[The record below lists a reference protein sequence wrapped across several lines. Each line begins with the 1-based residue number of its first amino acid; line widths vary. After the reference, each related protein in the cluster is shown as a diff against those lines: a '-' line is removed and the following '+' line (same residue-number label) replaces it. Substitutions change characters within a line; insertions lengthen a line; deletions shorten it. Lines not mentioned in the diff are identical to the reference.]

1 MTFGRN
7 FILFLLIVAPVF
19 VVAPT
24 ASIAEDK
31 PVMTAP
37 VDLKLLE
44 QGWRVMCQ
52 ATDATRNNLQCKAV
66 FEAFSES
73 NQRLLAAEILS
84 EGNKRTLLITTPLG
98 TALAKPLEV
107 KIDQVAIPSSGY
119 EQCQVA
125 GCLTRL
131 SISDTTLA
139 LLRKGKMLTVAFDV
153 GDKKVTLP
161 ISLAGLGL
169 ALSKADL

>member
-1 MTFGRN
+1 MTFGR
-7 FILFLLIVAPVF
+7 FAFFLLIVAPVF
-19 VVAPT
+19 VVAHT
-24 ASIAEDK
+24 SSFAEDK
-31 PVMTAP
+31 PAVNAA

-52 ATDATRNNLQCKAV
+52 ATDSTRNNLQCKAV
-66 FEAFSES
+66 FEAFNES
-73 NQRLLAAEILS
+73 NQRLVAAEILS

-107 KIDQVAIPSSGY
+107 KIDQTALPASGY
-119 EQCQVA
+119 EQCQPA
-125 GCLTRL
+125 GCLTRFP
-131 SISDTTLA
+131 ISDATLA
-139 LLRKGKMLTVAFDV
+139 TLRKGKMLTVAFEA
-153 GDKKVTLP
+153 GDRKVTLP

>member
-1 MTFGRN
+1 MTFGRYSHS
-7 FILFLLIVAPVF
+7 LFIVASTF
-19 VVAPT
+19 AAAQT
-24 ASIAEDK
+24 ASFAEDK
-31 PVMTAP
+31 PVVNAP

-66 FEAFSES
+66 FEALSES
-73 NQRLLAAEILS
+73 NQRLVAAEILS

-107 KIDQVAIPSSGY
+107 KIDQTALPSSGY
-119 EQCQVA
+119 EQCQPA
-125 GCLTRL
+125 GCLTRFP
-131 SISDTTLA
+131 ISDAVLTT
-139 LLRKGKMLTVAFDV
+139 LRKGKMLTVAFDV
-153 GDKKVTLP
+153 GDRKVTLP